1 MHQWLV
7 LKFEAPLV
15 AFGGVAID
23 QMGPV
28 REFPAASMLAGL
40 IGNALGWHWSD
51 SSAHQT
57 AQDRLVFGARIEREG
72 NVLTDVQNA
81 HLAKSDKGWT
91 TSGRPEGRDGGD
103 KTYRSPHRRFR
114 QYHADA
120 SVRVVFRLQPAM
132 AKPTLDRVAEALE
145 RPARPLYLGRKP
157 CLPSS
162 FLLDPE
168 PHRWS
173 SGSNVYEALRSLPGA
188 STPLRAQ
195 WPVGQG
201 PEAGEGVDQVADL
214 ADTRNWRTGLHAG
227 SRRVV
232 AGWVEPVSER

>member
-51 SSAHQT
+51 SSAHQA

-91 TSGRPEGRDGGD
+91 TNGRPEGRRGD
-103 KTYRSPHRRFR
+103 TYGPPHRRFR

-162 FLLDPE
+162 FLLDAE

-173 SGSNVYEALRSLPGA
+173 SGSNVYEALRNLPGA
-188 STPLRAQ
+188 AIPLRAQ

-214 ADTRNWRTGLHAG
+214 DDTRNWRTGLHAG